1 MSLSYKHTE
10 QDSKAKQRQDSVRPQ
25 SNHYYMDTHLLN
37 QVELLQAR
45 IKTGD
50 GKASSAQEK
59 GTRGGLH

>member
-37 QVELLQAR
+37 QVELLQGR

-59 GTRGGLH
+59 GARGGLH